1 MSRGKVGMMA
11 SVTLLALSSILLWGA
26 PSAADDHGNAGTI
39 SNLAGG
45 EDNLAPAPPVII
57 SAEAADDGESV
68 TVLFG
73 RSSDDADGF
82 QAASGDFTSGGTFVS
97 SNNVAG
103 YLLRRA
109 DGVELSAVDT
119 GGDALAVIDPT
130 VQAGQTYVYQ
140 AVAFDASGN
149 EGVSVGISVDVG
161 DALPPVPTVED
172 FQWVVERPYVTLS
185 WNLPDPVEG
194 LEIVEM
200 DIVIDADH
208 LDEPILFT
216 TDPFDGTYTW
226 LAPQDGAYAIALG
239 LRAAD
244 DRAGD
249 VQVAAVLFE
258 APEVITATV
267 TFEAT
272 EEEAAAIVNDEEL
285 LADFTNAFVRAT
297 AQLLGIS
304 EDRVVVTNVE
314 VGSLAVDFEL
324 LPPDDPEEPDAVSAE
339 EAFVALEEAV
349 ESEPETFA
357 ESVNEEAAA
366 ENPDLEISLA
376 APVVAEIV
384 QVEIGM
390 GEGFTGDELTVSR
403 TVTNNLDVEDTITLE
418 VSGEGFGIWSWT
430 KPAISWISPERVS
443 TDALTLAAGE
453 SGEFDITYSSDTVGD
468 AEGSV
473 SIRSNDPE
481 NPGETITLSV
491 SIVDRPPAIN
501 VDDTPLAFG
510 VVSVGFSESQS
521 VTIGNDGE
529 ADLEVSLLSLGT
541 AFQAAPATITVDAG
555 SSVDVDVTF
564 APEEDGDAT
573 AILVVSSNDPETATV
588 LIDLSG
594 TGDAPEPADIDLR
607 GTALNFG
614 RVGVGDTAT
623 RTLVVRN
630 VGEERLTGNLS
641 LAGDATISIES
652 VHVDTDGDFTLDGLS
667 EFDVVVSFAPAE
679 AVSSAATITI
689 TSNDADQ
696 PELIVEVTGVG
707 LVGEEV
713 CVDNDNPEIIRVSDF
728 AEPLGAINFFDFFA
742 FADRFGTNAGEEL
755 YDVKFDI
762 SPPGEPDGQVNF
774 FDFFVFADDFGSF
787 CTYTVIGGE

>member
-1 MSRGKVGMMA
+1 MLYLHTVVRSRKAKTCRGIER
-11 SVTLLALSSILLWGA
+11 L
-26 PSAADDHGNAGTI
+26 P
-39 SNLAGG
+39 
-45 EDNLAPAPPVII
+45 
-57 SAEAADDGESV
+57 
-68 TVLFG
+68 
-73 RSSDDADGF
+73 
-82 QAASGDFTSGGTFVS
+82 
-97 SNNVAG
+97 
-103 YLLRRA
+103 A

-161 DALPPVPTVED
+161 DALPPVPTVGD

-314 VGSLAVDFEL
+314 YGSLAVDFEL

-366 ENPDLEISLA
+366 ENPDLEIALA
-376 APVVAEIV
+376 APVVAE
-384 QVEIGM
+384 E
-390 GEGFTGDELTVSR
+390 
-403 TVTNNLDVEDTITLE
+403 
-418 VSGEGFGIWSWT
+418 
-430 KPAISWISPERVS
+430 
-443 TDALTLAAGE
+443 
-453 SGEFDITYSSDTVGD
+453 
-468 AEGSV
+468 
-473 SIRSNDPE
+473 
-481 NPGETITLSV
+481 
-491 SIVDRPPAIN
+491 
-501 VDDTPLAFG
+501 
-510 VVSVGFSESQS
+510 
-521 VTIGNDGE
+521 
-529 ADLEVSLLSLGT
+529 
-541 AFQAAPATITVDAG
+541 
-555 SSVDVDVTF
+555 
-564 APEEDGDAT
+564 
-573 AILVVSSNDPETATV
+573 
-588 LIDLSG
+588 
-594 TGDAPEPADIDLR
+594 
-607 GTALNFG
+607 
-614 RVGVGDTAT
+614 
-623 RTLVVRN
+623 
-630 VGEERLTGNLS
+630 VGER
-641 LAGDATISIES
+641 
-652 VHVDTDGDFTLDGLS
+652 
-667 EFDVVVSFAPAE
+667 PA
-679 AVSSAATITI
+679 
-689 TSNDADQ
+689 
-696 PELIVEVTGVG
+696 
-707 LVGEEV
+707 
-713 CVDNDNPEIIRVSDF
+713 
-728 AEPLGAINFFDFFA
+728 
-742 FADRFGTNAGEEL
+742 
-755 YDVKFDI
+755 
-762 SPPGEPDGQVNF
+762 
-774 FDFFVFADDFGSF
+774 
-787 CTYTVIGGE
+787 